1 MDKPEEAVRALSAL
15 RDAGLKIS
23 VDDFGTGY
31 SSLAYLARFPISAL
45 KIDRAFVRNV
55 HLETSAAAIVR
66 AVIDMAINLKLL
78 VIAEGVETE
87 QQAAFL
93 RTHGCHQ
100 GQGYLFS
107 RPVPADEVAGRLR
120 PARLGAGR

>member
-1 MDKPEEAVRALSAL
+1 MDNPEEAVRTLGAL
-15 RDAGLKIS
+15 RQAGLRIS

-31 SSLAYLARFPISAL
+31 SSLAYLARFPLSAL

-55 HLETSAAAIVR
+55 HLESSAAAIVR
-66 AVIDMAINLKLL
+66 AVIDMANNLELL

-93 RTHGCHQ
+93 RRHGCQ
-100 GQGYLFS
+100 QAQGYLFS
-107 RPVPADEVAGRLR
+107 RPVPAAEIAARLR
-120 PARLGAGR
+120 PVPA